1 MILKQYKD
9 KNFEGLFF
17 IKRGKEMLYNKEEQ
31 DKLTALLESRQET
44 RNIHG
49 LDMVV
54 KRIPDNDNE
63 GDLDPR
69 VKAGLEEF
77 AKSRANAPKQEAPK
91 RAEEIPVNFIRSIMG
106 YPNFDLSK
114 GIETTDRVIQG
125 RNGEIP
131 LKVYSSNKVE
141 KMPVIVFFHGGA
153 FFGGSTKAVEN
164 DCRYLAEKIEGV
176 VVSVDYRL
184 CPEHRFPQ
192 GLHDCFD
199 TVKWIYES
207 SDELNVDNNR
217 IGVSGDSAGGNLSAV
232 CSLMDR
238 DLGTNMIKFQAL
250 IYPTVTLSKKE
261 IGDYKFDIS
270 LYDIRHNEELAKSA
284 IMMLTNFPPVS
295 LLYFSKEEDADNVY
309 VSPLLAE
316 SLKGLPETLI
326 ITAEYDYLTLEAE
339 AYARKLLRDGVK
351 TKVIRYNG
359 VDHAFIDKIGVYP
372 QAQDCMNEIAKA
384 FKAAI

>member
-1 MILKQYKD
+1 
-9 KNFEGLFF
+9 
-17 IKRGKEMLYNKEEQ
+17 MLYNKEEQ
-31 DKLTALLESRQET
+31 DRLAALLESKQET

-69 VKAGLEEF
+69 VKTGLEQF

-91 RAEEIPVNFIRSIMG
+91 SAEEIPVNFIRSIMG

-131 LKVYSSNKVE
+131 LKVYSSNKSE

-184 CPEHRFPQ
+184 CPEHRFPK
-192 GLHDCFD
+192 GFHDCFD
-199 TVKWIYES
+199 TVKWIYEN

-238 DLGTNMIKFQAL
+238 DLNTKMIKFQAL
-250 IYPTVTLSKKE
+250 IYPAVTMSEKE
-261 IGDYKFDIS
+261 IKDYKFDIN
-270 LYDIRHNEELAKSA
+270 LYDIRHNEELAKTA
-284 IMMLTNFPPVS
+284 IMMISNFPSPS
-295 LLYFSKEEDADNVY
+295 LLYLNRPEEAENVY

-326 ITAEYDYLTLEAE
+326 LTAEYDYLTLEAE
-339 AYARKLLRDGVK
+339 AYARKLIRDGVK

-359 VDHAFIDKIGVYP
+359 CDHAFIDKIGVYP